1 MGTGWHEC
9 TVTSPNSILGWE
21 LGVLMHEAVGI
32 FSLTVTVSKQDAK
45 VITKQSPKKD
55 TGRACEGQRL
65 VAVL

>member
-1 MGTGWHEC
+1 
-9 TVTSPNSILGWE
+9 
-21 LGVLMHEAVGI
+21 MHEVVGI

-45 VITKQSPKKD
+45 VITEQSPKKD